1 MKVHAY
7 ERAWLWASTV
17 MIAGFLGAVVF
28 SSVTHPNHPPTHIET
43 GDPESVGSHP
53 DFSNPR
59 VETRADGSALVVGTA
74 QMFSFAPDPIVVKA
88 GAPVTFR
95 LTSPDVIHGFQVV
108 GTNVNAMIVPGYVTR
123 QSVTFPKAGEYL
135 VVCNEYCGLAHH
147 IMQARI
153 VVE

>member
-7 ERAWLWASTV
+7 ERAWLWAASI

-28 SSVTHPNHPPTHIET
+28 SAVVHAVQPPSHMET
-43 GDPESVGSHP
+43 VDPEKIFEHP

-59 VETRADGSALVVGTA
+59 VESRDDGSTLVVGVA
-74 QMFSFAPDPIVVKA
+74 QMFSFSPDPITVKA
-88 GAPVTFR
+88 GKPVTFR
-95 LTSPDVIHGFQVV
+95 LTSPDVIHGFQIV
-108 GTNVNAMIVPGYVTR
+108 GTNVNAMVIPGYVTQ
-123 QSVTFPKAGEYL
+123 QSVTFTKRGDYL

-147 IMQARI
+147 IMQAKV